1 MPSVADLIAGLPPGP
16 SRMRAAFAA
25 LGEWGF
31 ARAVF
36 AEFGADGSGTLRGAS
51 EDYPTDWLALY
62 AAEGYALTDP
72 VLGACRRSVVP
83 VGWDAVARRS
93 DDAAAF
99 LDRARAHGV
108 GGRGLTVPVH
118 APGGRMALLSVSGE
132 EGDAQWRRLVR
143 ERMSDV
149 ALLACHLFETTEEP
163 EPVAACLSTR
173 EAECLR
179 WSAQGKT
186 LKDTAAI
193 LGLSE
198 RTVRFHLEN
207 ARRKLDALN
216 TRHAAAIAMRAGLI
230 PYG

>member
-1 MPSVADLIAGLPPGP
+1 MSSVPDLIAGLPHGK
-16 SRMRAAFAA
+16 SRLPAAFDI

-36 AEFGADGSGTLRGAS
+36 AEFGGDGTGTLRGAS
-51 EDYPTDWLALY
+51 GDYPTDWLELY
-62 AAEGYALTDP
+62 AAEGYALSDP

-83 VGWDAVARRS
+83 VGWEAVAGRS
-93 DDAAAF
+93 ESAAAF

-108 GGRGLTVPVH
+108 GRCGLTVPVH
-118 APGGRMALLSVSGE
+118 APGGRLALLSVSGE
-132 EGDAQWRRLVR
+132 DGDAQWRSLVR
-143 ERMSDV
+143 ERVSDV
-149 ALLACHLFETTEEP
+149 ALLACHLFETPEEP
-163 EPVAACLSTR
+163 RAEPGLLSNR

-186 LKDTAAI
+186 LRDTAAI

-207 ARRKLDALN
+207 ARHKLDALN

-230 PYG
+230 PYN